1 MSPEIDRQ
9 IAVGTEAE
17 AALPTQAELEAWV
30 GAVLDQEG
38 DGRHELTIRFVERDE
53 SQQLNRDYRGKDKPT
68 NVLSFPFE
76 TPPGIELPLL
86 GDLVIC
92 HDIVVREAQEQ
103 HKSTQAHY
111 AHLVIHG
118 CLHLLG
124 HDHIDDQEAEQME
137 ALERTLLTQFDITDP
152 YRVIDPEPDV

>member
-9 IAVGTEAE
+9 IAVDTEAE

-30 GAVLDQEG
+30 GAVLDREG

-53 SQQLNRDYRGKDKPT
+53 SRQLNRDYRGKDKPT

-103 HKSTQAHY
+103 YKSIQAHY

-137 ALERTLLTQFDITDP
+137 ALERTLLTQFGITDP

>member
-1 MSPEIDRQ
+1 MTPEIDRQ
-9 IAVGTEAE
+9 IAIGDEAE
-17 AALPTQAELEAWV
+17 AALPTQADLEAWV
-30 GAVLDQEG
+30 ETVLTHEADP
-38 DGRHELTIRFVERDE
+38 RHELTIRIVERDE

-76 TPPGIELPLL
+76 TPPGLELPLL

-92 HDIVVREAQEQ
+92 HDIVADEAQEQ
-103 HKSTQAHY
+103 HKAIRDHY

-124 HDHIDDQEAEQME
+124 YDHIDDEEAEQME
-137 ALERTLLTQFDITDP
+137 ALERALLTQFGISDP
-152 YRVIDPEPDV
+152 YRVVDS

>member
-1 MSPEIDRQ
+1 MNVDVDRQ
-9 IAVGTEAE
+9 IAVDASAE
-17 AALPTQAELEAWV
+17 PDLPTQADLETWV
-30 GAVLDQEG
+30 AAVLASEG
-38 DGRHELTIRFVERDE
+38 DARRELTIRFVERAE
-53 SQQLNRDYRGKDKPT
+53 SQQLNRDYRHKDKPT

-92 HDIVVREAQEQ
+92 HDVVENEARDQ
-103 HKSTQAHY
+103 HKSTVNHY

-124 HDHIDDQEAEQME
+124 YDHIDDQEAEQME
-137 ALERTLLTQFDITDP
+137 ALERALLTQFGIADP
-152 YRVIDPEPDV
+152 YRVIDPEPDA

>member
-9 IAVGTEAE
+9 IAVDTEAE

-30 GAVLDQEG
+30 GAVLDREG
-38 DGRHELTIRFVERDE
+38 DGRQELTIRFVERDE
-53 SQQLNRDYRGKDKPT
+53 SRQLNRDYRGKDKPT

-103 HKSTQAHY
+103 YKSIQAHY

-137 ALERTLLTQFDITDP
+137 ALERTLLTQFGITDP

>member
-9 IAVGTEAE
+9 VVISAAAE
-17 AALPTQAELEAWV
+17 VALPTRADLEAWV
-30 GAVLDQEG
+30 GAVLEREG
-38 DGRHELTIRFVERDE
+38 DARHELTIRFVEREE
-53 SQQLNRDYRGKDKPT
+53 SRRLNRDYRGKDKPT

-76 TPPGIELPLL
+76 TPPGLELPLL

-92 HDIVVREAQEQ
+92 HDIVVDEAREQR
-103 HKSTQAHY
+103 KSTHDHY

-124 HDHIDDQEAEQME
+124 YNHIDDQEAEQME
-137 ALERTLLTQFDITDP
+137 SLERTLLTQFGIADP
-152 YRVIDPEPDV
+152 YRLVDPESDA